1 MSDSWTACTIQDFL
15 AKGEAETKTGPFGT
29 QLHASDYVESG
40 TPVINARNIG
50 FGDIRIDKIEFISE
64 ETVHRLSSHLLEPE
78 DIVFGRKGTVERH
91 VFIRSEQAHWFQGT
105 DCLRLRFKSTSI
117 EPRFISYCL
126 LTEFHKKWIINQSS
140 HGATMTSLN
149 QGIISRIPLLLPP
162 LNTQRKITAILSAYD
177 DLIGNNLRRIK
188 ILEEMAQN
196 LYREW
201 FVKFRF
207 PGHQH
212 TRFTDSPLGPIP
224 EEWKCGVVN
233 DLLSL
238 KSGFAFKSSI
248 FTEDGTYGLVTIKNV
263 RDGLF
268 VPECTS
274 RIADL
279 PSNIPN
285 FCHLSTGDV
294 LLSLTGNI
302 GRVCLV
308 YGTDYLLNQRVAKL
322 VPIEANNRAY
332 TYFTFRQDE
341 FQTKLSKIA
350 NGVAQQNLSPIETGR
365 MQVVIPSQKVLSDF
379 AGICEPI
386 VEEMTALF
394 RKNTTLRRTRDLLLP
409 RLISGEVD
417 VSELDIAVPEE
428 AMT

>member
-1 MSDSWTACTIQDFL
+1 MGVGWPEYTLGDLCKFKYGQMPR
-15 AKGEAETKTGPFGT
+15 KTDLCDDGYPVF
-29 QLHASDYVESG
+29 SG
-40 TPVINARNIG
+40 YHIVGYATTYHY
-50 FGDIRIDKIEFISE
+50 E
-64 ETVHRLSSHLLEPE
+64 EPE
-78 DIVFGRKGTVERH
+78 IIVVARGVGGTGDVKMSPPKCFLTNLSIVAKVISSNVDKKFLYYRLAGPKLWELRTG
-91 VFIRSEQAHWFQGT
+91 SAQAQIT
-105 DCLRLRFKSTSI
+105 IDRLQRYELR
-117 EPRFISYCL
+117 
-126 LTEFHKKWIINQSS
+126 
-140 HGATMTSLN
+140 
-149 QGIISRIPLLLPP
+149 LPP
-162 LNTQRKITAILSAYD
+162 LATQRKIAAILSAYD
-177 DLIGNNLRRIK
+177 DLIENNLRRIK

-207 PGHQH
+207 PGHQQA
-212 TRFTDSPLGPIP
+212 RFTDSPLGRIP
-224 EEWKCGVVN
+224 EGWKCGVVN
-233 DLLSL
+233 DILSL

-263 RDGLF
+263 HDGLF
-268 VPECTS
+268 VPACTS

-279 PSNIPN
+279 PSNMPS

-322 VPIEANNRAY
+322 VPNEANNRAY
-332 TYFTFRQDE
+332 IYFTFRQDD

-365 MQVVIPSQKVLSDF
+365 MQVVIPSQKVLADF

-409 RLISGEVD
+409 KLISGEVD
-417 VSELDIAVPEE
+417 VSELDLVVPEE
-428 AMT
+428 AAV